1 MRKYLNIITAYSIML
16 FLIILVGIFQSWSTA
31 LTILN
36 YCLISAVMTM
46 GANIQWGYAGLIN
59 FGIMGYTALGG
70 LAVVLVSVAPVPE
83 AWSAG
88 GINMLLSLFL
98 IIGIVISVK
107 FILKKFHDK
116 KYKNYL
122 IALSIILGVI
132 LIRIVSSPGIEAI
145 ESVDPAKTGFLGG
158 LGLPVLFSWIVGG
171 LLAAGLA
178 FIVGKIALG
187 LRADYL
193 AIATLLIA
201 EIVVSIV
208 KHEDWLARGVKN
220 VIGLKRPVPYE
231 IDLQNSPWFINLVE
245 KLNQGKLNLI
255 NSVSE
260 QKDVLNQL
268 VIDASSIYV
277 KLCMTGLF
285 LTVVIILLIVTQKAL
300 NSPWGRKMRAI
311 RDNEEAAGA
320 MGKNV
325 VKEHLLI
332 FILGSAIVGL
342 AGAMM
347 VTNDGLFTPG
357 SYRPMRYTFVIWV
370 MVIVGGTGNNFGAI
384 LGGFVVWFL
393 WVEAGPMALFL
404 INFFTT
410 HLSDTNAFKVHLI
423 ESAPYFRF
431 LIIGIGLLLM
441 MRYRPKGLIP
451 EKINVKKF

>member
-1 MRKYLNIITAYSIML
+1 MKQYSNVIAAYSIMVV
-16 FLIILVGIFQSWSTA
+16 LIVLVGIFQSWSIA

-83 AWSAG
+83 AWRVG
-88 GINMLLSLFL
+88 GLNMMVCVVV
-98 IIGIVISVK
+98 IVGMVFSIRYS
-107 FILKKFHDK
+107 LKKINKSK
-116 KYKNYL
+116 KRNYL
-122 IALSIILGVI
+122 IAAIIVIGIILLR
-132 LIRIVSSPGIEAI
+132 LISAPAI
-145 ESVDPAKTGFLGG
+145 ESIEAVEPAKTGFLGG
-158 LGLPVLFSWIVGG
+158 LGMPVLFSWIVGG
-171 LLAAGLA
+171 FFAAGA
-178 FIVGKIALG
+178 AYIVGKVALG

-201 EIVVSIV
+201 EIVVSII

-220 VIGLKRPVPYE
+220 VIGLKRPAPYE
-231 IDLQNSPWFINLVE
+231 IDLQTSTWFINLVE
-245 KLNQGKLNLI
+245 KFHSRKLELI
-255 NSVSE
+255 NSITE
-260 QKDVLNQL
+260 RQDALNQL

-277 KLCMTGLF
+277 KLCFAGLF
-285 LTVVIILLIVTQKAL
+285 LIVVIILLVLTQKAL
-300 NSPWGRKMRAI
+300 YSPWGRKMRAI

-332 FILGSAIVGL
+332 FILGSAVVGI

-393 WVEAGPMALFL
+393 WVEAAPIALFF
-404 INFFTT
+404 INLFTS
-410 HLSDTNAFKVHLI
+410 HLPETNEIKIHLVN
-423 ESAPYFRF
+423 SAPYFRF
-431 LIIGIGLLLM
+431 LLVGIGLLII
-441 MRYRPKGLIP
+441 MRYRPQGILP
-451 EKINVKKF
+451 ERIIKQ